1 MIFWNVVF
9 HILNFVSLMV
19 CPNFFESKVDA
30 SKLRKVE
37 KQKSNTTA
45 HLDYIKF
52 LSRTAFNNY

>member
-1 MIFWNVVF
+1 
-9 HILNFVSLMV
+9 MV

-52 LSRTAFNNY
+52 LNRTAFNNY